1 MFERSWNPLSDAA
14 TAAPVVLPDTA
25 GRQKLFAAPI
35 APAHTNLVPVN
46 VCKVIRHFGR
56 QGRNA
61 SMTRKLDLDAQ
72 GLAGDESG
80 GWISHFLAEE
90 DELDRRAL
98 WKLGSWGL
106 GTVGAV
112 IVGILATQSP
122 VAVRRDQL
130 AFATAQSQQLQ
141 WIAKESENKSRQ
153 LAAAV
158 DTLNAD
164 RDRLYAR
171 VTVLE
176 ENLESVTGSIARQK
190 AAASTPVVPVAPQVV
205 ATAPTAVETSAT
217 VQPDSKPQI
226 ASPPAPPKIAPV
238 ASIPS
243 PTPAEQKTGTAQAEK
258 KETFVTGAL
267 TATAPAPSEVAA
279 DKPVQQTA
287 FGVELGGANS
297 VEGLRAIWRTVS
309 KSNAT
314 VFATLQPIVVLREG
328 NDGLGMKLRLVA
340 GPLSDAAAAAKICA
354 VLITDKRSCLP
365 SVYDGQ
371 RLAMQDEKK
380 PDGKTTVQKK
390 RAQSQAPAAS
400 GGSSFSSLFGFR

>member
-1 MFERSWNPLSDAA
+1 MTKKHDN
-14 TAAPVVLPDTA
+14 
-25 GRQKLFAAPI
+25 
-35 APAHTNLVPVN
+35 HTQ
-46 VCKVIRHFGR
+46 I
-56 QGRNA
+56 
-61 SMTRKLDLDAQ
+61 Q
-72 GLAGDESG
+72 GLAGDEPGS
-80 GWISHFLAEE
+80 WISNFLAEE

-98 WKLGSWGL
+98 WRLGSWGV

-122 VAVRRDQL
+122 VAVQRDQL
-130 AFATAQSQQLQ
+130 AAAEMQSQQVQ
-141 WIAKESENKSRQ
+141 WIAKDSQNKARQ

-158 DTLNAD
+158 DTLNDD

-190 AAASTPVVPVAPQVV
+190 ATASLPPIPSAPQAAAAAPDVV
-205 ATAPTAVETSAT
+205 AAT
-217 VQPDSKPQI
+217 VTVLPDSKSQ
-226 ASPPAPPKIAPV
+226 SLPPPPKIAPV

-243 PTPAEQKTGTAQAEK
+243 PAPVEQKAAAAEPAK
-258 KETFVTGAL
+258 KETIVTGAL
-267 TATAPAPSEVAA
+267 ATGAATSSEAVG

-297 VEGLRAIWRTVS
+297 VEGLRAIWRTVN
-309 KSNAT
+309 KSNGAI
-314 VFATLQPIVVLREG
+314 FGALQPIVVMKEG

-354 VLITDKRSCLP
+354 VLIADKRTCLP

-380 PDGKTTVQKK
+380 PEGKPAAQKK
-390 RAQSQAPAAS
+390 RVQGQTPVPAS
-400 GGSSFSSLFGFR
+400 GGSSFSSIFGFR